1 MKRII
6 AAILLVLGVSLS
18 GAAGVSVTGADRAV
32 TLSDLAGTETLVTVV
47 LKDSGAKDANL
58 KVISVTDSTLTVMT
72 QKNEMIPYLLDTLQE
87 VQVQGGRVEGS
98 RFKPDEVQ
106 MLRAEQQRVVER
118 AFSRVREIFGEANDD
133 QELKI
138 EAAILLAL
146 GNDNKAMGYLKSL
159 AESNDIMT
167 QLAASRALY
176 LVGETLS
183 ESLLRQGLESGNR
196 QARAL
201 AAILCGLTGQAGT
214 IPYLMP
220 MFNDRAVELS
230 APAARALAR
239 LGHRDAIP
247 RLLTMIEEA
256 NETKGDAA
264 VFALGL
270 LGGEDVR
277 AQMLAKVAQTEG
289 KIRYRVAR
297 VLYNLD
303 DPSKITEL
311 KVIFNSYPTLTPDVA
326 LTLSREGDWDATQFL
341 RGRLARR
348 EDPTESNLLYRAENA
363 ASLLAGGDPSAL
375 AVFQDLLRSDSA
387 AAKMRVFEL
396 VVELGSVRIIPI
408 LQPSIENVD
417 RKLSLGA
424 SQAAIALAVP
434 AYRTRLLDVRKE
446 R

>member
-1 MKRII
+1 MNRTI
-6 AAILLVLGVSLS
+6 AAVLLVLGLSLS
-18 GAAGVSVTGADRAV
+18 GAAGVTVTGADRAV
-32 TLSDLAGTETLVTVV
+32 TLSELAGTETLVTVV
-47 LKDSGAKDANL
+47 LKDSGAKDPNL
-58 KVISVTDSTLTVMT
+58 KVISVTDTTMTVLT
-72 QKNEMIPYLLDTLQE
+72 QKNDLIPYLLDTVQE

-106 MLRAEQQRVVER
+106 ILRAEQQRVVER
-118 AFSRVREIFGEANDD
+118 AVSRVREIFAEANDD

-138 EAAILLAL
+138 DAAVLLAL
-146 GNDNKAMGYLKSL
+146 GNDNSAMGYLKQL

-167 QLAASRALY
+167 QLEASRALY
-176 LVGETLS
+176 LVGESIS
-183 ESLLRQGLESGNR
+183 ESLLKQGLESGNR

-201 AAILCGLTGQAGT
+201 AAILCGLTGQKDT
-214 IPYLMP
+214 VPYLNP

-239 LGHRDAIP
+239 LGEREIIP
-247 RLLTMIEEA
+247 RLLTMIEEP

-264 VFALGL
+264 VFALSQ
-270 LGGEDVR
+270 LGGEDIR
-277 AQMLAKVAQTEG
+277 TEMLAKAGQTEG

-297 VLYNLD
+297 VLHNLN

-311 KVIFNSYPTLTPDVA
+311 KAIFNNYPTLTPDVA
-326 LTLSREGDWDATQFL
+326 LLLSRESDWDATQFL
-341 RGRLARR
+341 RARLARR
-348 EDPTESNLLYRAENA
+348 EDPTEANLLYRAENA
-363 ASLLAGGDPSAL
+363 AALLAGGDPSAM
-375 AVFQDLLRSDSA
+375 AVFQDLLRADNA

-396 VVELGSVRIIPI
+396 VIELGSVRVIPI

-434 AYRTRLLDVRKE
+434 AYRSRLLEVRKE